1 MVPYGMAREGK
12 CWRLCG
18 QKSCSDNLK
27 SHPRAAISRP
37 AKKAVGSKE
46 LAMDKKKTRI
56 SSLFSAIVPF
66 YSEYNSRAN

>member
-12 CWRLCG
+12 CWTLCG
-18 QKSCSDNLK
+18 QRSCSDNLK

-37 AKKAVGSKE
+37 AKKAMGSKE
-46 LAMDKKKTRI
+46 LAMDKKTRI

-66 YSEYNSRAN
+66 YGEYNFRAN